1 MTMPARSGGGINSKQ
16 VSHYRDPKKEP
27 VAHGVSPGAVSRIRG
42 VVGVGSDF
50 KPLYNKQAYTTPVGP
65 SDNMGAG
72 PGANRMVMKSGSQG
86 QHGSAVSGTA
96 RPGANKPIFPGFR

>member
-1 MTMPARSGGGINSKQ
+1 MNMPKITGGGANSRQ
-16 VSHYRDPKKEP
+16 VGHYKDRKTEP
-27 VAHGVSPGAVSRIRG
+27 VSRSVSVGAVSRLG
-42 VVGVGSDF
+42 GMVSVDTPF
-50 KPLYNKQAYTTPVGP
+50 KPFYNEQGYTTPIGP

-96 RPGANKPIFPGFR
+96 RPGVNKPIFPGFK